1 MITGRVGLGVQF
13 TCPSLS
19 TPITGTKLAAP
30 ASMNETM
37 HHCRPHPTYN
47 TCSPTR
53 THRTR
58 SLSQR
63 SQSAIGR
70 HLGMCA
76 STLTPGTRFEFDTQL
91 DCSLKLYVCR
101 IQKDLRFTK
110 STRPKYNKKIHKSS
124 VSRDVRQR
132 PATLNMDRKP
142 ITARGKMKRYNYEVA
157 SS

>member
-13 TCPSLS
+13 TCRSLS
-19 TPITGTKLAAP
+19 TPITDTKLAAP

-47 TCSPTR
+47 TCSPSR

-63 SQSAIGR
+63 SLSAIGR

-76 STLTPGTRFEFDTQL
+76 STLTPDTRFKFDTQL
-91 DCSLKLYVCR
+91 NCSLNVYVYR
-101 IQKDLRFTK
+101 IQKDLRFAK

-124 VSRDVRQR
+124 VSRNVRLG
-132 PATLNMDRKP
+132 PTTLNVDRKL
-142 ITARGKMKRYNYEVA
+142 ITARGKMKRYNYEVD